1 MTAIGRGVP
10 EPEAIRQDAESD
22 AALPLLDRLACISHQ
37 FGVTAE
43 GRGFN
48 PSEKRHFD
56 SIPSHAL
63 GSSSRRTAER
73 VKIQEGRRRLVTA
86 GLKPRPSGRA
96 GEKSGLANRK
106 RERIERSEV
115 IQ

>member
-1 MTAIGRGVP
+1 MARLQVV
-10 EPEAIRQDAESD
+10 S
-22 AALPLLDRLACISHQ
+22 PLNELACISHQ

-48 PSEKRHFD
+48 PAEKRHFD

-73 VKIQEGRRRLVTA
+73 VKVQEGRRRLITA

-96 GEKSGLANRK
+96 GEKSGLGVSG
-106 RERIERSEV
+106 RSLRVNTRLFEGNPRL
-115 IQ
+115 